1 MRFVQKSGI
10 FTVFAIALSGLLS
23 AAVAKEAITI
33 AVDHAKVM
41 RIAKPASTII
51 IGNPAIA
58 DANVQNE
65 STLII
70 TGKSYGTTNLIILD
84 AEGEPIADETLVVQA
99 PRGDEVVV
107 WRGSAR
113 RQTLTCT
120 PQCETTVRVGDE
132 SAVFDAVSGQ
142 ITSRNGLATEG
153 SGGAGG

>member
-1 MRFVQKSGI
+1 MKFAPMFGI
-10 FTVFAIALSGLLS
+10 FSVFAMGLLGFS
-23 AAVAKEAITI
+23 SLAQASEVITI

-41 RIAKPASTII
+41 RIAKPAATII

-84 AEGEPIADETLVVQA
+84 AEGEPIADETLIVQA
-99 PRGDEVVV
+99 PRGDEVIV

-132 SAVFDAVSGQ
+132 AAVFDTVSGQ
-142 ITSRNGLATEG
+142 ISNRNGLATVG
-153 SGGAGG
+153 AQGG